1 MVNLICQ
8 AHGLRLLIK
17 DLLKN
22 VGGVG
27 SALEASI
34 DISNFEGAHSWCRKL
49 LQEKQKEIYG
59 KIYQICSQ
67 VETRFGTKVMVC
79 RDVLRSAKAL
89 QAAVMDAA
97 YNHAD
102 EGAAKVRD
110 HITDITF
117 VMIDK
122 MDACLEI
129 DVWKDARKVLTR
141 MIAPQLQGK
150 VIIELSMLECG
161 YLVAN

>member
-1 MVNLICQ
+1 MLETEFHWMVNLVC
-8 AHGLRLLIK
+8 
-17 DLLKN
+17 
-22 VGGVG
+22 
-27 SALEASI
+27 
-34 DISNFEGAHSWCRKL
+34 
-49 LQEKQKEIYG
+49 QEKQKEIYG

-67 VETRFGTKVMVC
+67 LETRFGTKVMVC

-102 EGAAKVRD
+102 EGAAKVPFLMD
-110 HITDITF
+110 PVFWKKDPSGDMYTPDKQ
-117 VMIDK
+117 MIDK
-122 MDACLEI
+122 MDTCLEI

-141 MIAPQLQGK
+141 MIGPQLQGK

-161 YLVAN
+161 YLVTN